1 MLESN
6 SDFGADDSLKILN
19 SVMDKTKAKIEMSS
33 SKDKSLTFLITGKQD
48 IVLKARRELLSQFQV
63 NLRFRTHPIV
73 KRSSCLLSSMVSWTD
88 IEVMISDL
96 QKMHKK
102 EVNYAN
108 KNANK
113 IVNYANKN
121 ANKFAQN
128 WLDQQ
133 FGVLLFSI

>member
-63 NLRFRTHPIV
+63 CLRF
-73 KRSSCLLSSMVSWTD
+73 
-88 IEVMISDL
+88 
-96 QKMHKK
+96 
-102 EVNYAN
+102 
-108 KNANK
+108 
-113 IVNYANKN
+113 
-121 ANKFAQN
+121 
-128 WLDQQ
+128 
-133 FGVLLFSI
+133 